1 LILLEEED
9 DLFVPF
15 HLLICSAISSVLES
29 YEASDNSF
37 TLHNREL
44 LIWKNFNFNGS
55 ELREEVKDALQPYEA
70 QINQYI
76 PLIMVIPGIKSFVK
90 VIGCEENNRYM
101 LCTQMSLKT
110 FMKYNLDIFCHY
122 DLDVDICGYTA
133 HSLASGCSSCEDN
146 YNMFS
151 SDKMHKKNC
160 SYYNKILPNNSS
172 IFNFVMTKIWRKSYF
187 RVL

>member
-15 HLLICSAISSVLES
+15 HLLLCSAISSVLES

-44 LIWKNFNFNGS
+44 LIWKNFSFNGS
-55 ELREEVKDALQPYEA
+55 ELWEEVKDALQPYEA

-76 PLIMVIPGIKSFVK
+76 RLIMVIPGIKSFVK

-101 LCTQMSLKT
+101 LCTQMSVKT

-122 DLDVDICGYTA
+122 DLDVDICGSICFLLTRCIKRIV
-133 HSLASGCSSCEDN
+133 LTTT
-146 YNMFS
+146 
-151 SDKMHKKNC
+151 K
-160 SYYNKILPNNSS
+160 YYQTILQF
-172 IFNFVMTKIWRKSYF
+172 FNFVMTRIWRKSYF